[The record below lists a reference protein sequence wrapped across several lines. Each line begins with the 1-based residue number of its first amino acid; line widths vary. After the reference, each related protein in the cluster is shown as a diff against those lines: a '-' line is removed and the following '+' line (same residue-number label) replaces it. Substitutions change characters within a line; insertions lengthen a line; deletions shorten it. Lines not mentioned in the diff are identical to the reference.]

1 MLNDDPIELSLHSKF
16 ASEKLRRTIQ
26 ECSDL
31 ETLRQI
37 AEQLLDL
44 HDKKSAIAIWASRR
58 AAEAEKTSLRRGSNP
73 TDFE

>member
-1 MLNDDPIELSLHSKF
+1 VPNDDPIELSLHSKF
-16 ASEKLRRTIQ
+16 ASEKVRRTIK

-58 AAEAEKTSLRRGSNP
+58 AAEAERTSLRHSANLS
-73 TDFE
+73 DFQ